1 MREEFKANIQKKEA
15 KSLKYKDRCSKL
27 AKEIEEQR
35 SKTEEAERRVQAA
48 KIKMEARLQEKEFKI
63 IGLKQQIKQLA
74 LIP

>member
-1 MREEFKANIQKKEA
+1 
-15 KSLKYKDRCSKL
+15 LKYQDRCSKL

-35 SKTEEAERRVQAA
+35 SKTEEAERRVRAT